1 MVCKCILLLLPL
13 PLPLPLLL
21 ITYYD
26 YLYVTYN
33 LLYNLLPITYS
44 SITILQYYS
53 NTELTQLHPD
63 HTITLSHSLFHDSTI
78 SPITYLLTYCTYYC
92 TDRSLLCFAL
102 LACSL
107 ARSLPLID
115 TYFPHRP
122 PNTTNLIHHWL
133 HPWLHTNGI
142 LLSSAYTIIINCC
155 CCYSSSASSSSSS
168 SSSAAASLHFS
179 LLTRS
184 HSLTHSLTLSTGDH
198 PPPLL
203 LLPP

>member
-1 MVCKCILLLLPL
+1 MVCKCILLL

-78 SPITYLLTYCTYYC
+78 SPITYLLTVRTIAP
-92 TDRSLLCFAL
+92 TAACFAL

-107 ARSLPLID
+107 APSD
-115 TYFPHRP
+115 
-122 PNTTNLIHHWL
+122 
-133 HPWLHTNGI
+133 
-142 LLSSAYTIIINCC
+142 
-155 CCYSSSASSSSSS
+155 
-168 SSSAAASLHFS
+168 
-179 LLTRS
+179 
-184 HSLTHSLTLSTGDH
+184 
-198 PPPLL
+198 
-203 LLPP
+203 